1 MHSHIHLRN
10 ANGIAAMADLDARSE
25 AGALP
30 LVTPRNALNSANDF
44 TRGLTGVNQL
54 TDSTFVLAVI
64 IFFCALLVLTFALRL
79 WKMGSNHLRHLFAA
93 GQSAR
98 DRQAIFMTNSSSWWP
113 WVKRHVL
120 YAPLLGKRHNREVQ
134 LGSVV
139 QVGTLPSR
147 FHTIVL
153 VVYVCTNLAYCAVLD
168 YSKPRAECWAELRGR
183 TGSLAVLNLIP
194 TIIFAFR
201 NNPLIWILRVSYDTF
216 NLLHR
221 WTARIVIFEAVM
233 HTIAW
238 TVNKVEATGWPS
250 VWKSLVHSSFLGWGT
265 VGTVGFLII
274 LITAVG
280 PVRHAWY
287 ETFINGHRILALA
300 AMVGTHVH
308 LEHGS
313 LPQTPYMKF
322 CWALWILEY
331 LMRLFYLVWLNISRH
346 KRTKVTVEAMPSE
359 ACRVT
364 FDLVRPWKFQPGSH
378 IHVWLPT
385 IGKVT
390 NFLSTHPFSVAWTED
405 HVVGHFNEKLPS
417 TEKDLDKQDKTTTSV
432 SVVLRARTGITRKMF
447 ERAMKA
453 PMRTFTTFGTV
464 EGPYGGHESLDSY
477 GTVLLFAGGVGI
489 THQIPYIRHLVD
501 GSSQGTVATRKIILV
516 WSVPNTEALEW
527 VRPWMDEILKMKGR
541 RDVLKIM
548 LFVTKPKSQQEVI
561 SGTGTV
567 QMFPG
572 RCTPQAIVDKE
583 IIERVGAMCVAVCGP
598 GSFADAVRQATRK
611 RVALGSIDFV
621 EEAFTY

>member
-1 MHSHIHLRN
+1 MPGLS
-10 ANGIAAMADLDARSE
+10 
-25 AGALP
+25 
-30 LVTPRNALNSANDF
+30 PRNSLNSANDY
-44 TRGLTGVNQL
+44 TRGLSGVNQL

-64 IFFCALLVLTFALRL
+64 LFFCALLLLTFVLRL
-79 WKMGSNHLRHLFAA
+79 WKMASNHLRHLFAA
-93 GQSAR
+93 SQPAR
-98 DRQAIFMTNSSSWWP
+98 DRQALFMTNSTSWWP
-113 WVKRHVL
+113 WIKRHIL
-120 YAPLLGKRHNREVQ
+120 YAPLGNKRHNREVQ

-147 FHTIVL
+147 FHTIIL
-153 VVYVCTNLAYCAVLD
+153 LVYVCTNLAYCAALD
-168 YSKPRAECWAELRGR
+168 YSNPRAECWAEFRGR

-194 TIIFAFR
+194 TMIFAFR

-216 NLLHR
+216 SLLHR
-221 WTARIVIFEAVM
+221 WTARIVIIEAIF

-238 TVNKVEATGWPS
+238 TVNQVEADKWSS
-250 VWKSLVHSSFLGWGT
+250 VWTSLAGSQFLSLGT
-265 VGTVGFLII
+265 VATVSMLII
-274 LITAVG
+274 AIVAVG
-280 PVRHAWY
+280 PIRHAWY
-287 ETFINGHRILALA
+287 ETFINGHRALALA
-300 AMVGTHVH
+300 ALIGTHIH
-308 LEHGS
+308 LKDGE
-313 LPQTPYMKF
+313 LPQTPYLRF
-322 CWALWILEY
+322 CWALWGLEY
-331 LMRLFYLVWLNISRH
+331 LMRLFYLLWLNIGRH

-390 NFLSTHPFSVAWTED
+390 NFFSTHPFSVAWSEN
-405 HVVGHFNEKLPS
+405 HVVGHFNEKLPT
-417 TEKDLDKQDKTTTSV
+417 TEEDLDKHDKITTSV
-432 SVVLRARTGITRKMF
+432 SIVLRARTGITRKMF
-447 ERAMKA
+447 ERAARA

-489 THQIPYIRHLVD
+489 THQIAFIRHLVA
-501 GSSQGTVATRKIILV
+501 GCAVGTVATRKLILV

-572 RCTPQAIVDKE
+572 RCSPQAIIDKE
-583 IIERVGAMCVAVCGP
+583 IIERIGAMCVTVCGP